1 MAVTPGQVCYEAY
14 RTVMERKH
22 APGLSLPDWAG
33 LGRALQLAYEAGAK
47 AVLADR
53 EEAPCR

>member
-1 MAVTPGQVCYEAY
+1 MEMTPGQVCYEAY

-22 APGLSLPDWAG
+22 APGLSLPDWSR
-33 LGRALQLAYEAGAK
+33 LDRVMRLSYEAGAQ
-47 AVLADR
+47 AVLAAR